1 MIIVKQ
7 QKYTEIRVY
16 SVRKKKRKKRE
27 KKMRKMRKEKEKEL
41 QVVKYCSWSSK
52 ANLCIILY
60 KSGS

>member
-16 SVRKKKRKKRE
+16 SV
-27 KKMRKMRKEKEKEL
+27 KKMKKMRKEKEKEL
-41 QVVKYCSWSSK
+41 QVVEYCSWSSK

-60 KSGS
+60 

>member
-7 QKYTEIRVY
+7 RKYTEIRVY
-16 SVRKKKRKKRE
+16 SVRKKKRKRKKKE
-27 KKMRKMRKEKEKEL
+27 KKKNDGEEL

>member
-7 QKYTEIRVY
+7 QKYTKIRVY
-16 SVRKKKRKKRE
+16 SVL

>member
-16 SVRKKKRKKRE
+16 SVF

-41 QVVKYCSWSSK
+41 QVVENCSWSSK
-52 ANLCIILY
+52 AKLCIIL
-60 KSGS
+60 